1 MTQPQIALVTGGA
14 KGLGAAIARHLAAMG
29 YVVIVHY
36 RSSEKAATATLVAV
50 RRQSPESSMISA
62 DLRSATDVDA
72 LIGVILQRYGRLDVL
87 VHTVGNFVYK
97 KLSAFAL
104 EEWKEVMETNL
115 QSTFLLTQAAL
126 PHMQH
131 AHYGR
136 IILFGCAG
144 ADRLVTPPHTTP
156 YVIAKTGVVMLT
168 KQLSS
173 AYAAD
178 GVTVNCISPGVL
190 VSSVVDA
197 KTPTMRRI
205 PFTPVLNIIS
215 LLLGPDNQYINGV
228 NIEIA
233 DGWLVGA

>member
-36 RSSEKAATATLVAV
+36 RSSEKAATATLAAV

-131 AHYGR
+131 AQYGR

-144 ADRLVTPPHTTP
+144 ADRFVTHEHTTP
-156 YVIAKTGVVMLT
+156 YYIAKTGVVMLT
-168 KQLSS
+168 KQLASE
-173 AYAAD
+173 YAPF

-190 VSSVVDA
+190 TSSHVKVT
-197 KTPTMRRI
+197 TPTGRAI
-205 PFTPVLNIIS
+205 PFVAITRTVS
-215 LLLGPDNQYINGV
+215 FLLAEESQYINGA
-228 NIEIA
+228 NIEVA
-233 DGWLVGA
+233 DGWLV